1 MAAAEDEHLTIL
13 REVPDLQMPDD
24 TGSSSFLGE
33 DRPGRNSDQSFPG
46 AGLVSVL
53 SGARLPAETDA
64 GGPVG
69 GGWWWHT
76 PADTRDKMDIDVL
89 VEETKLYTAL
99 AARICESP
107 ILPFDHTRSAEAVR
121 EVIGNIDSDH
131 PRLTDLTDRAAT
143 LEASVERANKL
154 MDDRAQDDI
163 VARDAENLQITLAN
177 LLVPALYKSRPDHH
191 HDPALVQGQL
201 PGLDIAEEMAD
212 GPKRDQLFTET
223 SFHRRAN
230 RIADRLRRATE
241 AADNFVAQHSR

>member
-1 MAAAEDEHLTIL
+1 
-13 REVPDLQMPDD
+13 V
-24 TGSSSFLGE
+24 
-33 DRPGRNSDQSFPG
+33 
-46 AGLVSVL
+46 
-53 SGARLPAETDA
+53 
-64 GGPVG
+64 
-69 GGWWWHT
+69 
-76 PADTRDKMDIDVL
+76 DIGIL

-107 ILPFDHTRSAEAVR
+107 ILPFDHTRSAKAVR
-121 EVIGNIDSDH
+121 EVIGDIDSDH
-131 PRLTDLTDRAAT
+131 PRLTDLADRAAT

-154 MDDRAQDDI
+154 MDDRAQDNM
-163 VARDAENLQITLAN
+163 VTRDAENLQITLAN
-177 LLVPALYKSRPDHH
+177 LLVPVLYKSRPDHH
-191 HDPALVQGQL
+191 HDPALVQDQL